1 MGGIARL
8 KASPGQLA
16 ADRAVRFINGLSHT
30 KGQRWAG
37 KPFNLRQWQENGIV
51 RPLFGTLREDGLRQY
66 RTCFV
71 MLPRKNGKSEL
82 AAAIAL
88 YCLIGEN
95 EPGGEIYSAAAD
107 RDQASIV
114 FNVAAQ
120 MVRNDPELSAVCD
133 IIESQKRIVYK
144 RTGSFYRAISS
155 EAHSKHGY
163 NASVVL
169 YDEVHA
175 APNRDLWDVLRTSMG
190 ARDQPIMFAITTAGS
205 DKHSLERELFD
216 YAVKVRD
223 GIVPDETFLPVLYYA
238 PDDADW
244 KDEKVWHD
252 ANPALADFRGIDEM
266 RMLCKEAQEIP
277 ASENTFRQLYLC
289 QHTEQDS
296 RWFSMDTWDDCR
308 SDISPEDLKGQAC
321 VGGLDLASTSDVAA
335 FVLYFPEHHAVLPY
349 FWIPADTAQKKV
361 SKDRVPYD
369 VWIRD
374 GHVET
379 TDGGSID
386 HGIIRRRI
394 NELRNEY
401 NIRTIA
407 RDRWNAAQITTE
419 LMGDGFDVLDIGQGF
434 ASMNPPAKHLEKLII
449 DRSLQHFGNP
459 VLRWMASNVCAETDA
474 AGNVK
479 PSKKKSREKID
490 GIVALCM
497 AIGVAISGSMS
508 GGMELIIL

>member
-1 MGGIARL
+1 M
-8 KASPGQLA
+8 KATPGQLA

-37 KPFNLRQWQENGIV
+37 KPFDLRPWQENGII
-51 RPLFGTLREDGLRQY
+51 RPLFGTLREDGLRRY

-190 ARDQPIMFAITTAGS
+190 ARDQPLLFAITTAGF

-216 YAVKVRD
+216 YSVKVRD
-223 GIVPDETFLPVLYYA
+223 KLVPDETFLPVLYYA
-238 PDDADW
+238 PDEADW
-244 KDEKVWHD
+244 KDEKVWHA
-252 ANPALADFRGIDEM
+252 ANPALADFRSIDEM

-277 ASENTFRQLYLC
+277 AAENTFRRLYLC
-289 QHTEQDS
+289 QHTEQDA
-296 RWFSMDTWDDCR
+296 RWFSMDTWDGCR
-308 SDISPEDLKGQAC
+308 SDIHPDDLKGQPC
-321 VGGLDLASTSDVAA
+321 YGGLDLADTTDVAA
-335 FVLYFPEHHAVLPY
+335 FVLYFPNQNAVLPY
-349 FWIPADTAQKKV
+349 FWVPEEGARKRV
-361 SKDRVPYD
+361 RRDRVPYD
-369 VWIRD
+369 VWMRD
-374 GHVET
+374 GLMFST
-379 TDGGSID
+379 PGNSID
-386 HGIIRRRI
+386 HAAIRQKI
-394 NELRNEY
+394 NELHKDY
-401 NIRTIA
+401 KILKIA
-407 RDRWNAAQITTE
+407 RDRWNASQITTE
-419 LMGDGFDVLDIGQGF
+419 LMGDGFEMIDFGQGF
-434 ASMNPPAKHLEKLII
+434 ASMSAPAKHLEKLIL
-449 DRSLQHFGNP
+449 DRGLQHFGNP
-459 VLRWMASNVCAETDA
+459 VLRWMASNVSAEIDA

-479 PSKKKSREKID
+479 PSKKKSTEKID
-490 GIVALCM
+490 GIVGLIMALGL
-497 AIGVAISGSMS
+497 AIQEPLPRPSVYETRGV
-508 GGMELIIL
+508 LQV

>member
-1 MGGIARL
+1 MGRPGL
-8 KASPGQLA
+8 KTLVETAA
-16 ADRAVRFINGLSHT
+16 ADRAVAFINNLTHT

-37 KPFNLRQWQENGIV
+37 KPFNLRPWQEQEIV

-120 MVRNDPELSAVCD
+120 MVRNDPDLSAVCD
-133 IIESQKRIVYK
+133 IIDSQKRIVYK

-175 APNRDLWDVLRTSMG
+175 APSRELWDVLRTSMG
-190 ARDQPIMFAITTAGS
+190 ARDQPLLFAITTAGC

-223 GIVPDETFLPVLYYA
+223 GIVPDDTFLPVLYYA

-244 KDEKVWHD
+244 KEEKVWHN

-277 ASENTFRQLYLC
+277 AAENTFRRLYLC

-296 RWFSMDTWDDCR
+296 RWFSMDIWDRCR
-308 SDISPEDLKGQAC
+308 RDITPEELYGQRC
-321 VGGLDLASTSDVAA
+321 FGGLDLASVGDVAA
-335 FVLYFPEHHAVLPY
+335 FVLYFPDSHAVLPY
-349 FWIPADTAQKKV
+349 FWIPRENALQRSRRDG
-361 SKDRVPYD
+361 VPYD
-369 VWIRD
+369 VWINQ
-374 GHVET
+374 GIMEA
-379 TDGGSID
+379 TDGNSID
-386 HGIIRRRI
+386 DAFIRKRI
-394 NELRNEY
+394 NELRQTY
-401 NIRTIA
+401 DIRHIA
-407 RDRWNAAQITTE
+407 RDRWNAARITTE
-419 LMGDGFDVLDIGQGF
+419 LMSDGFDVLDFGQGF
-434 ASMNPPAKHLEKLII
+434 ASMNAPAKRLEKLIL
-449 DRSLQHFGNP
+449 DGSLQHFGNQ
-459 VLRWMASNVCAETDA
+459 VLRWMASNVTIEQDA
-474 AGNVK
+474 AGNIK
-479 PSKKKSREKID
+479 PSKRRSTEKID
-490 GIVALCM
+490 GIVGLVM
-497 AIGVAISGSMS
+497 AIGAADANVGNNHPEVLSI
-508 GGMELIIL
+508 